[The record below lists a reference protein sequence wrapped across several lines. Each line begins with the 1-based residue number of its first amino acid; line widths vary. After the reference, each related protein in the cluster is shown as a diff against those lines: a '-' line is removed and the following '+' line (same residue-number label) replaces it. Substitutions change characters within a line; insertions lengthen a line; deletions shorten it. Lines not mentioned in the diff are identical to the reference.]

1 MKKNIFDLQTEMINL
16 IVKHGLYEGS
26 YAFIYR
32 DGKMMI
38 VDLSQQPIKDAVDKE
53 IQSNKRRSRQR
64 KSI

>member
-1 MKKNIFDLQTEMINL
+1 MKENIFDLQTEMINL
-16 IVKHGLYEGS
+16 IVKHGLSEGS

-53 IQSNKRRSRQR
+53 IQSNLQDE
-64 KSI
+64 